1 MVRHEAGEALGAI
14 GSPEVLNVLKE
25 YASDPQIEVAET
37 CHLAL
42 QRIEWLNEKS
52 SQESKNLSTNPYK
65 SIDPAPPSQTE
76 DTETLK
82 NILLDESRPLFER
95 YRAMFSLRNKGDEDS
110 VLALADGLKC
120 RSALFRHEIAYVLG
134 QMQHEAAI
142 PQLIEN
148 LEDLK
153 ESAMVRHE
161 CAEALGS
168 IAKVSFQDTNPYESI
183 DPAPPSQT
191 EDTETLKNILL
202 DESCPLFERYR
213 AMFSLRNKGDE
224 DSVLA
229 LADGLKCRSAL
240 FRHEIAYVLGQ
251 MQHEAAIPQLIENL
265 EDLKESAMVRHECA
279 EALGSIAKD
288 QCLTALEKYSKDQ
301 ERVVKESCVVA
312 LDMYNYEQSKDF
324 QYADSLVKMKET

>member
-1 MVRHEAGEALGAI
+1 MVNSSPVQQIGVQLADQSQPLTNRFRALFTLRNLGGHEAIDCISKCFDDPSALLKHELAYCLGQMQDEYAIPYLIRVLKDKKQEAMVRHEAGEALGAI
-14 GSPEVLNVLKE
+14 GSPEVLNVLRE

-37 CHLAL
+37 CQLAL

-168 IAKVSFQDTNPYESI
+168 IAK
-183 DPAPPSQT
+183 
-191 EDTETLKNILL
+191 
-202 DESCPLFERYR
+202 
-213 AMFSLRNKGDE
+213 
-224 DSVLA
+224 
-229 LADGLKCRSAL
+229 
-240 FRHEIAYVLGQ
+240 
-251 MQHEAAIPQLIENL
+251 
-265 EDLKESAMVRHECA
+265 
-279 EALGSIAKD
+279 D
-288 QCLTALEKYSKDQ
+288 QCLTALEKYSEDQ

-312 LDMYNYEQSKDF
+312 LDMFNYEQSKDF

>member
-1 MVRHEAGEALGAI
+1 MVNSSPVQQIGVQLADQSQPLTNRFRALFTLRNLGGHEAIDCISKCFDDPSALLKHELAYCLGQMQDEYAIPYLIRVLKDKKQEAMVRHEAGEALGAI
-14 GSPEVLNVLKE
+14 GSPEVLNVLRE

-37 CHLAL
+37 CQLAL

-168 IAKVSFQDTNPYESI
+168 IAK
-183 DPAPPSQT
+183 
-191 EDTETLKNILL
+191 
-202 DESCPLFERYR
+202 
-213 AMFSLRNKGDE
+213 
-224 DSVLA
+224 
-229 LADGLKCRSAL
+229 
-240 FRHEIAYVLGQ
+240 
-251 MQHEAAIPQLIENL
+251 
-265 EDLKESAMVRHECA
+265 
-279 EALGSIAKD
+279 D
-288 QCLTALEKYSKDQ
+288 QCLTALEKYSEDQ

>member
-1 MVRHEAGEALGAI
+1 MVNLSPVQQIGVKLADQSQPLTNRFRALFTLRNLGGHEAIDCISKCFDDPSALLKHELAYCLGQMQDEYAIPYLIRVLKDKKQEAMVRHEAGEALGAI
-14 GSPEVLNVLKE
+14 GSPEVLNVLRE

-37 CHLAL
+37 CQLAL

-142 PQLIEN
+142 PQL
-148 LEDLK
+148 
-153 ESAMVRHE
+153 V
-161 CAEALGS
+161 
-168 IAKVSFQDTNPYESI
+168 
-183 DPAPPSQT
+183 
-191 EDTETLKNILL
+191 
-202 DESCPLFERYR
+202 
-213 AMFSLRNKGDE
+213 
-224 DSVLA
+224 
-229 LADGLKCRSAL
+229 
-240 FRHEIAYVLGQ
+240 
-251 MQHEAAIPQLIENL
+251 ENL